1 MSLTYRIIAPLIV
14 PKLKKGC
21 QSPNMETFMFA
32 WNKNTGDQSI
42 EISDEHGTRMSH
54 GQVSIAEIMQEGT
67 GRRLID
73 LLNGLY
79 KDWETLY
86 GIIDINNKKITLIFK
101 DHVNNTLG
109 VRSY

>member
-1 MSLTYRIIAPLIV
+1 
-14 PKLKKGC
+14 
-21 QSPNMETFMFA
+21 MFA
-32 WNKNTGDQSI
+32 WNKNTGDQTI
-42 EISDEHGTRMSH
+42 EISDENGTRFSH

-67 GRRLID
+67 GKRLID

-86 GIIDINNKKITLIFK
+86 GIINISDKKITLIFK

-109 VRSY
+109 IRTY